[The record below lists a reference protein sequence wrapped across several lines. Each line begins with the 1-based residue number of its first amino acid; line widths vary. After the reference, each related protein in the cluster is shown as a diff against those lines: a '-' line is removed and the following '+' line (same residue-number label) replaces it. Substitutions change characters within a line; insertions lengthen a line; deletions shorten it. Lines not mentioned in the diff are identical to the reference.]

1 MLLIFS
7 LFSDCRK
14 CSLMYL
20 FVSCNM
26 LNALLIFFS
35 SSPPGL
41 QCSVI
46 FYFVCNFISSLCN
59 NGERGGRGDGG
70 RPPQGR
76 GGGNRQRLRGR
87 GGCHGGRLPPRARP
101 QEECLARRG
110 RARG

>member
-20 FVSCNM
+20 FVSCSI

-35 SSPPGL
+35 SSPPGW

-59 NGERGGRGDGG
+59 NGERGGRGEGEEEKEGG
-70 RPPQGR
+70 REEETKKR
-76 GGGNRQRLRGR
+76 KSTMHSECCMRQTNTSKKIGK
-87 GGCHGGRLPPRARP
+87 AS
-101 QEECLARRG
+101 
-110 RARG
+110 